1 MLPSV
6 IMGLLD
12 RTTLRV
18 AVTVLFLAAVLAF
31 LWAAR
36 KTLLIFLFAM
46 LFAYLLEPLVSWFQR
61 RMRNRRGLAIGVVY
75 IIMFGLLATI
85 GAAAGPRIVDE
96 GRKLAGLAPDLYQ
109 RVSSGR
115 IIQQVGQQRG
125 WSVETQERLQ
135 SFLNGHR
142 AQVLDAVQSIGR
154 RAGEI
159 AANSFW
165 IVLIPILAV
174 FFLAERGRMGEGVV
188 HLVERGRHRELLRSV
203 LADLDDMLS
212 HFVRA
217 QLYIGAISAVIY
229 IAALSAMRVP
239 YAFILGT
246 VAGLLEFIPLVGP
259 LTAAALI
266 LIVSFGVH
274 YGHLLWLIVFFALWR
289 GASDYLIQPRVLGGR
304 VDIHPLAM
312 IFGVLVGGE
321 IGGVAGVYLSVPAI
335 ATARILWKHLREY
348 SVEEHEPVVRS

>member
-1 MLPSV
+1 
-6 IMGLLD
+6 MGWLD

-31 LWAAR
+31 LWEAR

-46 LFAYLLEPLVSWFQR
+46 LFAYLLEPLVGWLQR
-61 RMRNRRGLAIGVVY
+61 RMRNRRALAIAVVY
-75 IIMFGLLATI
+75 IILLGLLATI

-96 GRKLAGLAPDLYQ
+96 GRKLAELAPDLYE
-109 RVSSGR
+109 RVASGR

-125 WSVETQERLQ
+125 WSVETQQRME
-135 SFLNGHR
+135 SFLQGHR
-142 AQVLDAVQSIGR
+142 EQVIAAVQSVGK
-154 RAGEI
+154 RAGDV

-165 IVLIPILAV
+165 IFLIPILAI

-188 HLVERGRHRELLRSV
+188 HLVERGTHRELVRSI

-217 QLYIGAISAVIY
+217 QLYIGAISAVVY

-239 YAFILGT
+239 YAFVLGA
-246 VAGLLEFIPLVGP
+246 VAGVLEFIPLVGP

-266 LIVSFGVH
+266 LIVSVGLN
-274 YGHLLWLIVFFALWR
+274 YGHVLWLIIFFALWR
-289 GASDYLIQPRVLGGR
+289 GASDYLVQPRVLGGR

-321 IGGVAGVYLSVPAI
+321 IAGVAGIYLSVPAI
-335 ATARILWKHLREY
+335 ATARILWKRLREY
-348 SVEEHEPVVRS
+348 SVEEKEPVVSP

>member
-1 MLPSV
+1 
-6 IMGLLD
+6 MGFLD

-46 LFAYLLEPLVSWFQR
+46 LFAYLLDPLVSWFQL
-61 RMRNRRGLAIGVVY
+61 RMRNRRGPAIAVVY
-75 IIMFGLLATI
+75 IIMLGLLATI

-109 RVSSGR
+109 RVATGR
-115 IIQQVGQQRG
+115 IIQQFGQQHG
-125 WSVETQERLQ
+125 WSMETQQRLQ
-135 SFLNGHR
+135 SFMESHR
-142 AQVLDAVQSIGR
+142 SQVVDAVQSVGG
-154 RAGEI
+154 RAGEV

-188 HLVERGRHRELLRSV
+188 HLVERGRHRELVRSV

-217 QLYIGAISAVIY
+217 QLYIGAISAVVY

-239 YAFILGT
+239 YAFVLGA

-266 LIVSFGVH
+266 LIVSFGLH
-274 YGHLLWLIVFFALWR
+274 YGHLLGLIIFFALWR

-321 IGGVAGVYLSVPAI
+321 IAGVAGIYLSVPAI

-348 SVEEHEPVVRS
+348 SVEEKFVPTSSLPSS

>member
-1 MLPSV
+1 
-6 IMGLLD
+6 
-12 RTTLRV
+12 
-18 AVTVLFLAAVLAF
+18 
-31 LWAAR
+31 
-36 KTLLIFLFAM
+36 
-46 LFAYLLEPLVSWFQR
+46 
-61 RMRNRRGLAIGVVY
+61 GLAIAVVY
-75 IIMFGLLATI
+75 VIMLGLLATI

-109 RVSSGR
+109 RVASGR
-115 IIQQVGQQRG
+115 IIEQVGQQRG
-125 WSVETQERLQ
+125 WSVETQHRMQEFLQ
-135 SFLNGHR
+135 GHR
-142 AQVLDAVQSIGR
+142 EQVIDSVQSIGK
-154 RAGEI
+154 RAGDV
-159 AANSFW
+159 AKNAFW

-174 FFLAERGRMGEGVV
+174 FFLAERGRMAEGFV
-188 HLVERGRHRELLRSV
+188 HLVDHGRHRELARSV
-203 LADLDDMLS
+203 IADLDDMLS

-217 QLYIGAISAVIY
+217 QLYIGGISAVVY

-239 YAFILGT
+239 YAFVLGA

-274 YGHLLWLIVFFALWR
+274 YAHLLWLIIFFALWR

-321 IGGVAGVYLSVPAI
+321 IAGVAGIYLSVPAI

-348 SVEEHEPVVRS
+348 SAAQEVVLPVNE